1 MNKDRSGY
9 ELLFVLGLA
18 LAGMLAF
25 AIWMIGADT
34 MRLLAKVFVACLC
47 VALVMV
53 AVAFPIRMWKKKD
66 ALPQVEH
73 YDHDGT
79 RVERTIEGGRTTQ
92 PVLYQMPNVKESAM
106 FPELL
111 RAAYGAGLQRQLPAE
126 PVEPQQ
132 TYPPADDGD
141 WQGVMRR

>member
-9 ELLFVLGLA
+9 ELLFDFVLA
-18 LAGMLAF
+18 PAGMLAF

-47 VALVMV
+47 VALIMM

-73 YDHDGT
+73 YYHDGT

-92 PVLYQMPNVKESAM
+92 PVLYQMPNMREQPM

-111 RAAYGAGLQRQLPAE
+111 RAASGAGLQRQLPAE
-126 PVEPQQ
+126 PVEPTQ
-132 TYPPADDGD
+132 TYPPADEND
-141 WQGVMRR
+141 WQGQMRR